1 MKTAPGSQPMP
12 ILQANTT
19 DTKHGMARL
28 KRAFFA
34 HPISVELR
42 RLLPRASDD
51 KIFEMWYNYADH
63 LEPR

>member
-12 ILQANTT
+12 ILQADTT

-28 KRAFFA
+28 RRAFFA
-34 HPISVELR
+34 HPISVDLR

-51 KIFEMWYNYADH
+51 KIFELWYKYANH